1 MVELV
6 GGLGRDEHRPAR
18 PLQRQVPRRAGQRD
32 APDHPA
38 RGGVHEREPVGR
50 AQPDGGEPR
59 LGVRHDPLGTVAHGH
74 DPAGGRDV
82 QRGRPGGLGRRRQLP
97 RPGRPARRD
106 RDRRDQRRPRA
117 GPGRAAAG
125 HGARMPAAPRAAA
138 PTRGAGTP
146 PTAPSPLG
154 APAAPG
160 RTPPAAPGR
169 TPPTA
174 APRPVT
180 AAAASRGTPPAA
192 RGLRR
197 LVPWAVAGVAVA
209 WIALGLVLDAR
220 GTVLGTPLP
229 PFNVAW
235 QPRLAEPAWLAA
247 TVVLFALAVVLAP
260 RVLAARIHP
269 LAFAAGLLA
278 FTLALRLAL
287 AAARAGTQVYDRVFD
302 YTRNGYAKNEYLGAL
317 DALTYGTGYLLD
329 RFAELVPA
337 LPVHAAG
344 HPPGILLAIAW
355 LDLDTPG
362 RLAAACIAAGALAVP
377 LTYAIGRELLAE
389 RDARAA
395 ALLMALAPGGLIFA
409 TTSAD
414 ALYLGLGALAAW
426 PLAAR
431 GLAARALGAV
441 ALAVGTLFAWSLLA
455 VGAWAA

>member
-1 MVELV
+1 M
-6 GGLGRDEHRPAR
+6 
-18 PLQRQVPRRAGQRD
+18 
-32 APDHPA
+32 
-38 RGGVHEREPVGR
+38 
-50 AQPDGGEPR
+50 
-59 LGVRHDPLGTVAHGH
+59 
-74 DPAGGRDV
+74 
-82 QRGRPGGLGRRRQLP
+82 
-97 RPGRPARRD
+97 
-106 RDRRDQRRPRA
+106 
-117 GPGRAAAG
+117 
-125 HGARMPAAPRAAA
+125 
-138 PTRGAGTP
+138 
-146 PTAPSPLG
+146 
-154 APAAPG
+154 
-160 RTPPAAPGR
+160 
-169 TPPTA
+169 
-174 APRPVT
+174 
-180 AAAASRGTPPAA
+180 
-192 RGLRR
+192 
-197 LVPWAVAGVAVA
+197 AVA

-247 TVVLFALAVVLAP
+247 TIALFALAVVLAP

-431 GLAARALGAV
+431 GLAARALGAM
-441 ALAVGTLFAWSLLA
+441 ALALGTLFAWSLLA
-455 VGAWAA
+455 VGAWAALIALRRDGLRSAIVLGVLCAAALAAVLGGLAALTGYDPIGTLRATESVYRLSIASERPYAFWLLGSPVAFLVALGIPIAWLALRGLAAGETTAIAIFAVIAIASVAGFTKAETERIWLFLAPMVCLAAAPHLRRPALVAAALGVQAVAFELAFGSQW